1 MSDSIYLLAP
11 GDKLIQMSEE
21 SYLLEADLQ
30 KLLSMA
36 CKDRVIDNLDHT
48 VVRRLMGEF

>member
-1 MSDSIYLLAP
+1 MGRGQVQEPKWPS
-11 GDKLIQMSEE
+11 
-21 SYLLEADLQ
+21 ADLQ